1 MNMITDNMLCRVQ
14 PLLRAVVAVLALSAV
29 WHAAGQTVVVKE
41 CGQRRFQKSVPA
53 GDYSGITWL
62 GGDRYGVVS
71 DKGDRDG
78 VWIMRIPTD
87 SVTGEITSV
96 VAERFIAAD
105 MSGGDC
111 EGVAFTGNGF
121 MVASEAASQII
132 VLDTAGQMTAK
143 VTMSPERL
151 WAGTANGG
159 LESLAYDAE
168 KHLVWTANEAPLPAD
183 IAAGADDVVRLVA
196 LDDSLRL
203 VGHYAY
209 RLDKKR
215 KSSEGAV
222 YAWGVSEI
230 VAAGDGRLLVMER
243 DFYVPRLKVGASVR
257 CRLYEVCPDD
267 GRRISSDKAITVG
280 FGPLPK
286 RLVWENKTRLG
297 LFVRSL
303 ANYEGACL
311 GPRLADGSRVLVMVS
326 DSQGQYAGVL
336 RDWFKTIVVKTGED

>member
-1 MNMITDNMLCRVQ
+1 MITDNMLCRVL
-14 PLLRAVVAVLALSAV
+14 PLLRAVLAVFFASAV
-29 WHAAGQTVVVKE
+29 WCAAGQTVVVKE
-41 CGQRRFQKSVPA
+41 CAQKRFLKSVPA

-71 DKGDRDG
+71 DKGDKDG
-78 VWIMRIPTD
+78 VWIMRISTD

-96 VAERFIAAD
+96 NAERFIPTD
-105 MSGGDC
+105 MSRGDC
-111 EGVAFTGNGF
+111 EGVAFTGHGF
-121 MVASEAASQII
+121 MVAREAASQI
-132 VLDTAGQMTAK
+132 VAFDTVGQVTAK
-143 VTMSPERL
+143 VTMSPEKL

-168 KHLVWTANEAPLPAD
+168 KHVVWTANEAPLPAD

-215 KSSEGAV
+215 KSSEGAA

-230 VAAGDGRLLVMER
+230 VAAGGGRLLVMER

-267 GRRISSDKAITVG
+267 GKRISSDKALTDG
-280 FGPLPK
+280 FEPLPK

-297 LFVRSL
+297 LLARSL

-336 RDWFKTIVVKTGED
+336 RDWFKTVVVKTSAD